1 MKITDIFKKQERTFS
16 FEFFPPK
23 DYTSAIKFGINAGQ
37 LMKLSP
43 SFVSVTYGAG
53 GSTQGNTFD
62 LVNLV
67 QNELGFTSMAHYT
80 CVNATKEK
88 IAYDMRVLQDMGVE
102 NVMLLRGDKPKGE
115 DLLDP
120 NPDGFNYA
128 SDLAAFVKENYDF
141 CVGGGAYP
149 EKHIEA
155 GTLEEDLENLKKKV
169 DAGTDFLVTQ
179 FFFDNEYYWNF
190 MNKVEQKGI
199 KCRVIPGVIPITN
212 YKQIKKFGEMA
223 GANIPKEI
231 SEKMEPYQDNPKE
244 VYKIGLDIAIQQVS
258 DLLEND
264 APGIHFYT
272 LNKSSAAIALY
283 ESLSQDFKD
292 VKMMY
297 EKSFNTHITS
307 T

>member
-53 GSTQGNTFD
+53 GSTQTNTFD
-62 LVNLV
+62 LVDLV
-67 QNELGFTSMAHYT
+67 QNQLGFTTMAHYT
-80 CVNATKEK
+80 CVNATQEK
-88 IAYDMRVLQDMGVE
+88 IAYDMRVLQDMGIE
-102 NVMLLRGDKPKGE
+102 NVMLLRGDKPKNE
-115 DLLDP
+115 EMLDP

-128 SDLAAFVKENYDF
+128 SDLVSFVKENYDF

-179 FFFDNEYYWNF
+179 FFFDNTYYWEF

-212 YKQIKKFGEMA
+212 YGQIKKFGDMV

-231 SEKMEPYQDNPKE
+231 SKKMEPVQDQPKE
-244 VYKIGLDIAIQQVS
+244 VYKIGLEIAINQVS
-258 DLLEND
+258 DLLKND

-272 LNKSSAAIALY
+272 LNRSSAAIALY
-283 ESLSQDFKD
+283 ESLAQEFKD
-292 VKMMY
+292 VKMLY
-297 EKSFNTHITS
+297 EKSFSKHITNA
-307 T
+307 